1 MDYDLA
7 KASERN
13 ADLAKMAEQKE
24 FELRR
29 TSENLDVA
37 QNELARLKDEQQRLQ
52 GENVTLQRQLDRQL
66 EEKNALHRQR
76 D

>member
-1 MDYDLA
+1 MRAVDYDLA

-29 TSENLDVA
+29 TAENLDVA
-37 QNELARLKDEQQRLQ
+37 QSELARLKDEQQRLQ
-52 GENVTLQRQLDRQL
+52 GENVTLQR
-66 EEKNALHRQR
+66 
-76 D
+76 

>member
-52 GENVTLQRQLDRQL
+52 GENVTLQR
-66 EEKNALHRQR
+66 
-76 D
+76 